1 MIAKQPEGKPDEV
14 RQELIRMLEEKE
26 RQRQR
31 MIAINRQA
39 SAPVLTDLAQ
49 VGFNLEWVSDLY
61 SKKLNYKDAIPIL
74 IKWLP
79 RIENLDVK
87 EDIVRALSVSWAK
100 HTAAPKLM
108 VEEFRK
114 YGAYPGLLWAIGN
127 ALSVVA
133 NDDVLND
140 IVGLIRDKTYGK
152 AREMLVVALG
162 NMKSPDVK
170 YTLIELLED
179 EDLAGYAIMALGK
192 LKCKEARPFIE
203 RFLTHP
209 KSWVRREAKKA
220 LAKIDKA
227 IAKMASN
234 TD

>member
-1 MIAKQPEGKPDEV
+1 MIEKQPEGKPDEV
-14 RQELIRMLEEKE
+14 RQELIRILEEKE

-31 MIAINRQA
+31 IIAINRQA
-39 SAPVLTDLAQ
+39 SAPVLTDLARA
-49 VGFNLEWVSDLY
+49 GFSLEWVSDLY
-61 SKKLNYKDAIPIL
+61 SKKLNYKDAIPVL

-79 RIENLDVK
+79 QIENLDVK
-87 EDIVRALSVSWAK
+87 EDIVRALSVPWAK
-100 HTAAPKLM
+100 HTAAPKLL

-133 NDDVLND
+133 DDDVLND

-170 YTLIELLED
+170 YTLIELVDD

-209 KSWVRREAKKA
+209 KSWVRKEAKKA
-220 LAKIDKA
+220 LARIDR
-227 IAKMASN
+227 MSV
-234 TD
+234 

>member
-31 MIAINRQA
+31 IIAINRQA

-87 EDIVRALSVSWAK
+87 EDIVRALSVPWAK
-100 HTAAPKLM
+100 HTAAPKLL

-133 NDDVLND
+133 NDDVLSD

-227 IAKMASN
+227 IAKMAAN

>member
-1 MIAKQPEGKPDEV
+1 MIAKEPEGKPDEA
-14 RQELIRMLEEKE
+14 RQELIRKLEEKE

-31 MIAINRQA
+31 IIAINRQA

-49 VGFNLEWVSDLY
+49 AGFNLEWVSDLY

-74 IKWLP
+74 MKWLP

-87 EDIVRALSVSWAK
+87 EDIVRALSVPWAK
-100 HTAAPKLM
+100 HTAAPKLL

-114 YGAYPGLLWAIGN
+114 PVINPGLKWAIGN

-133 NDDVLND
+133 DDDVLND
-140 IVGLIRDKTYGK
+140 IVGLIQDKTHGK

-162 NMKSPDVK
+162 NMKTPDVK
-170 YTLIELLED
+170 YFLIELLD
-179 EDLAGYAIMALGK
+179 DDDLAGYAIMALGK
-192 LKCKEARPFIE
+192 LKSKEARPAVE
-203 RFLTHP
+203 RFLKHP

-220 LAKIDKA
+220 LARIDRA
-227 IAKMASN
+227 IV
-234 TD
+234 